1 MIFAVDAKRSKS
13 FFKSRAQIGQLNIGS
28 GLLCLLQSSKADYRL
43 ILNRHYL

>member
-13 FFKSRAQIGQLNIGS
+13 FIKSRAQIGQLNIGS